1 MNHPFIPSLFGFKAL
16 FARTS
21 PIPAGDGVFS
31 IGTRGLFGS
40 RDPFPAHQAIAFVPK
55 ALKEGQDVFGHFQE
69 KRSRVT
75 HHFSGH
81 LIDLPSDRL
90 DPGPDESIV

>member
-1 MNHPFIPSLFGFKAL
+1 MESNHPSIPSLFGFRAL

-21 PIPAGDGVFS
+21 PLPAGDGVFS
-31 IGTRGLFGS
+31 IGTRGFFGS
-40 RDPFPAHQAIAFVPK
+40 RDPFPTHQTIAFVPK
-55 ALKEGQDVFGHFQE
+55 TLKEAQDIFGHFQE

-81 LIDLPSDRL
+81 LIDLPGVA
-90 DPGPDESIV
+90 PN